1 MEWVEGSDG
10 LSLDFVNDGVGQRL
24 GITLIGTDGTRLELA
39 RYAYDSAGRM
49 VSSDC
54 AFGMSVRYMWQ
65 ERQNLLTSWRNITG
79 ASTTRF
85 TYDTLGRVIHTAT
98 NGIWNHDRFH
108 YDVGETVY
116 MPGGM
121 EAAAQR
127 FRYDENDK
135 IVEEIDALGGCVA
148 HSYDRAGFRVATRDQ
163 NGHENRTRYDIHGNV
178 KEQVDGEGR
187 STNYV
192 WGDDGE
198 LLMVLD
204 GAGNHKTY
212 APDANANVIAET
224 DSEGNVTRLTRD
236 QNGRVTATEFADG
249 TVEHRNWD
257 SFNRLIIRR
266 HATRHRAPVWTES
279 LQCRC
284 RGLHEPHRRSWLPAP
299 AKDHNRHSTSAV
311 GRQNIQSMQT
321 LDG

>member
-1 MEWVEGSDG
+1 
-10 LSLDFVNDGVGQRL
+10 
-24 GITLIGTDGTRLELA
+24 
-39 RYAYDSAGRM
+39 
-49 VSSDC
+49 
-54 AFGMSVRYMWQ
+54 MSVRYMWQ

-127 FRYDENDK
+127 FRYDQNDK

-163 NGHENRTRYDIHGNV
+163 TGHENRTRYDIHGNV

-192 WGDDGE
+192 
-198 LLMVLD
+198 
-204 GAGNHKTY
+204 
-212 APDANANVIAET
+212 
-224 DSEGNVTRLTRD
+224 
-236 QNGRVTATEFADG
+236 
-249 TVEHRNWD
+249 
-257 SFNRLIIRR
+257 
-266 HATRHRAPVWTES
+266 
-279 LQCRC
+279 
-284 RGLHEPHRRSWLPAP
+284 
-299 AKDHNRHSTSAV
+299 
-311 GRQNIQSMQT
+311 
-321 LDG
+321 